1 MDEIRHLAQRL
12 ASVPQFRDIPIE
24 GVISIIRMGDLHNY
38 AQGEIIFHEDAPC
51 AGMFVLVRGRV
62 TLNRLGPSGQEGV
75 LNTLEPV
82 IMFNEVATLD
92 GGANPVSAIA
102 LTDCRLW
109 HISRENMQALIMRY
123 PQIGLSL
130 LGVLAKRNRQLVNYY
145 SDLSFLSVH
154 ARLAKHLLDVSRQGE
169 QPIDR
174 KLNPIRLM
182 AARIITTP
190 EAISRTLKAF
200 STSGLIEYD
209 RAKIRVHDLDALIQA
224 AQVKF

>member
-1 MDEIRHLAQRL
+1 
-12 ASVPQFRDIPIE
+12 
-24 GVISIIRMGDLHNY
+24 
-38 AQGEIIFHEDAPC
+38 
-51 AGMFVLVRGRV
+51 
-62 TLNRLGPSGQEGV
+62 LGPAGQEGV

-92 GGANPVSAIA
+92 GGVNPVSAV
-102 LTDCRLW
+102 THTNCRIW
-109 HISRENMQALIMRY
+109 YISREDMQALIMQY

-130 LGVLAKRNRQLVNYY
+130 LGVLAMRNRQLVNYY

-154 ARLAKHLLDVSRQGE
+154 ARLTKQLLDLSRQGE

-174 KLNPIRLM
+174 RQNPIRLM

-200 STSGLIEYD
+200 NTSGLIQYD
-209 RAKIRVHDLDALIQA
+209 RLEIQVCDRDGLIEATQI
-224 AQVKF
+224 KF

>member
-1 MDEIRHLAQRL
+1 MAQRL
-12 ASVPQFRDIPIE
+12 AAVPQFRDIPIE
-24 GVISIIRMGDLHNY
+24 GVVSIIRMGELLNY
-38 AQGEIIFHEDAPC
+38 SQGEIIFYEDAPC
-51 AGMFVLVRGRV
+51 TGMFVLVTGRV
-62 TLNRLGPSGQEGV
+62 TLNKLVPAGQEGV

-92 GGANPVSAIA
+92 GGVNPVSAV
-102 LTDCRLW
+102 THTNCRIW
-109 HISRENMQALIMRY
+109 YISREDMQALIMQY

-130 LGVLAKRNRQLVNYY
+130 LGVLAMRNRQLVNYY

-154 ARLAKHLLDVSRQGE
+154 ARLTKQLLDLSRQGE

-174 KLNPIRLM
+174 RQNPVRLM

-200 STSGLIEYD
+200 NTSGLIQYD
-209 RAKIRVHDLDALIQA
+209 RLEIQVCDRDGLIEATQI
-224 AQVKF
+224 KF

>member
-1 MDEIRHLAQRL
+1 LAQRL
-12 ASVPQFRDIPIE
+12 AAVPQFRDIPIE
-24 GVISIIRMGDLHNY
+24 GVVSIIRMGELLNY
-38 AQGEIIFHEDAPC
+38 SQGEIIFYEDAPC
-51 AGMFVLVRGRV
+51 TGMFVLVTGRV
-62 TLNRLGPSGQEGV
+62 TLNKLVPAGQEGV

-92 GGANPVSAIA
+92 GGVNPVSAV
-102 LTDCRLW
+102 THTNCRIW
-109 HISRENMQALIMRY
+109 YISREDMQALIMQY

-130 LGVLAKRNRQLVNYY
+130 LGVLAMRNRQLVNYY

-154 ARLAKHLLDVSRQGE
+154 ARLAKHLLDLSRQGE

-174 KLNPIRLM
+174 RQNPIRLM

-200 STSGLIEYD
+200 NTSGLIQYD
-209 RAKIRVHDLDALIQA
+209 RLEIQVCDRDGLIEATQI
-224 AQVKF
+224 KF

>member
-1 MDEIRHLAQRL
+1 LAQRL
-12 ASVPQFRDIPIE
+12 AAVPQFRDIPIE
-24 GVISIIRMGDLHNY
+24 GVVSIIRMGELLNY
-38 AQGEIIFHEDAPC
+38 SQGEIIFYEDAPC
-51 AGMFVLVRGRV
+51 TGMFVLVTGRV
-62 TLNRLGPSGQEGV
+62 TLNKLVPAGQEGV

-92 GGANPVSAIA
+92 GGVNPVSAV
-102 LTDCRLW
+102 THTNCRIW
-109 HISRENMQALIMRY
+109 YISREDMQALIMQY

-130 LGVLAKRNRQLVNYY
+130 LGVLAMRNRQLVNYY

-154 ARLAKHLLDVSRQGE
+154 ARLTKQLLDLSRQGE

-174 KLNPIRLM
+174 RQNPVRLM

-200 STSGLIEYD
+200 NTSGLIQYD
-209 RAKIRVHDLDALIQA
+209 RLEIQVCDRDGLIEATQI
-224 AQVKF
+224 KF

>member
-1 MDEIRHLAQRL
+1 MDEIHGLAQRL
-12 ASVPQFRDIPIE
+12 AAVPQFRDIPIE
-24 GVISIIRMGDLHNY
+24 GVVSIIRMGELHNY
-38 AQGEIIFHEDAPC
+38 SQGEIIFYEDAPC
-51 AGMFVLVRGRV
+51 TGMFMLVTGRV
-62 TLNRLGPSGQEGV
+62 TLNKLGPAGQEGV

-92 GGANPVSAIA
+92 GGVNPVSAV
-102 LTDCRLW
+102 THTNCRIW
-109 HISRENMQALIMRY
+109 YISRENMQVLIMQN

-130 LGVLAKRNRQLVNYY
+130 LGVLAMRNRQLVNYY

-154 ARLAKHLLDVSRQGE
+154 ARLAKHLLDLSRQGE

-174 KLNPIRLM
+174 RQNPIRLM

-200 STSGLIEYD
+200 NTSGLIQYD
-209 RAKIRVHDLDALIQA
+209 RLEIQVCDRDGLIEATQI
-224 AQVKF
+224 KF